1 MALSPRKTPF
11 FPREK
16 PVVPRESDFSRLKM
30 SIFQSSGLKKIAFPV
45 EKVNM
50 KSFTEV
56 LFEQFEKQLGQK
68 AQAHS
73 HSKNQSFQ
81 SEIVDTDPSCLSQI
95 LGRTQPFKSS
105 GLKNTYPRPTPKPRL
120 AHRLDEEQKQALCFL
135 RKLGASLE
143 DNFAKSE
150 LKSIF
155 RKMMK
160 QLHPDIPGGSEEL
173 FKEAFKSFKALERL
187 FVG

>member
-1 MALSPRKTPF
+1 
-11 FPREK
+11 
-16 PVVPRESDFSRLKM
+16 
-30 SIFQSSGLKKIAFPV
+30 
-45 EKVNM
+45 M

-73 HSKNQSFQ
+73 QSQNPSFY
-81 SEIVDTDPSCLSQI
+81 SEIIDTDPSCLSQI
-95 LGRTQPFKSS
+95 LGRTQSFKSS
-105 GLKNTYPRPTPKPRL
+105 VLKNPYPRPQPKPRP
-120 AHRLDEEQKQALCFL
+120 AHRFDEEQKQALFFL

-143 DNFAKSE
+143 DNFAKAE
-150 LKSIF
+150 LKSIY

-160 QLHPDIPGGSEEL
+160 QLHPDIPGGREDL

-187 FVG
+187 FAG